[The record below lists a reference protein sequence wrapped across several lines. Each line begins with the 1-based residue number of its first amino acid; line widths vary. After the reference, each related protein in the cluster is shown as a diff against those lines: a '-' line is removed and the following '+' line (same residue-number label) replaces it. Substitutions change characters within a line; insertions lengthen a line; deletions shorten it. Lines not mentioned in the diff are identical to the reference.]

1 MDKKLEEFD
10 QAADVIR
17 QRILHQPQIG
27 LILGSGLGKLAEE
40 CVDPITIPYH
50 EIPNW
55 PISTVPGHKG
65 QLVCGLLEEKPVLIM
80 QGRIH
85 FYEGYSMEEVTF
97 PVRVMQRLGI
107 KTLIITNAAGGVN
120 PSFEAGDIMLITDH
134 LNLIGMAGFS
144 PLRGPNIDELGERFT
159 NMSQAYD
166 RKLCELTRRVAQKL
180 GIPLR
185 EGVYVCLAGPS
196 FETPADIRFLY
207 KIGVDAVG
215 MSTVPEVTVARH
227 GNQRVLGLS
236 SITNKASHDGEKAA
250 DHKEVLEVGNIIV
263 PKLSALLKG
272 VLREFDYA

>member
-1 MDKKLEEFD
+1 MDERLKKYQ
-10 QAADVIR
+10 QAAQLIEGLIKHRPKV
-17 QRILHQPQIG
+17 G
-27 LILGSGLGKLAEE
+27 LILGSGLGSLAEE
-40 CVDPITIPYH
+40 CQDAVSIPYQK
-50 EIPNW
+50 IPYW
-55 PISTVPGHKG
+55 PISTVQGHKG
-65 QLVCGLLEEKPVLIM
+65 QLVCGLLEGQAVLIM
-80 QGRIH
+80 QGRVH

-97 PVRVMQRLGI
+97 PIRVMQRLGI
-107 KTLIITNAAGGVN
+107 DTLIITNAAGGVN
-120 PSFEAGDIMLITDH
+120 PTFEAGDVMLITDH

-159 NMSQAYD
+159 DMSQAYD
-166 RKLCELTRRVAQKL
+166 RTLCHLTRRVAQGL
-180 GIPLR
+180 NIPLR

-227 GNQRVLGLS
+227 GNQRVIGIS

-250 DHKEVLEVGNIIV
+250 DHKEVLEIGSIIV

-272 VLREFDYA
+272 VLREIHYA